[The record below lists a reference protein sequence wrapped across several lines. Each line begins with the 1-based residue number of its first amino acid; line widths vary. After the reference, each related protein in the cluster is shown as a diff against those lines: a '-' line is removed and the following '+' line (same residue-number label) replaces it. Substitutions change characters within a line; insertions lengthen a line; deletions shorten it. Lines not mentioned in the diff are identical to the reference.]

1 MENRYASRIEKVQ
14 MSSIRV
20 VMEKVEKLRSQ
31 GKSVVSLCAGEP
43 DFNTPEGIKKATI
56 EALNDNQTH
65 YSSNRGYLGLRK
77 KVAHLLKEQT
87 TIDYDSDTE
96 IIMTCGC
103 SEAINNVCQAFINK
117 DDEVIIFTPAF
128 VSYQNTVLLCK
139 GIPVEIPLKL
149 SLGFQIDIEEVKEDN
164 TADEAVEE
172 EKAAEDAKD
181 KKEEASKEA
190 APKKE
195 KKFGKKKDKAVEK
208 LEEKVKE
215 LEDMRVRQL
224 AEFENFRKRS
234 EKEKSQMFEVG
245 AKSVIEKILPVIDNF
260 ERGLQGVPEEEKD
273 APFVKGVEMVYKQ
286 MLTAFD
292 EMGVKP
298 IDAVGKEFDPNLHN
312 AVMAVDDDSL
322 ESGTVAEEMQKGY
335 MYKESVVRHSM
346 VKVVN

>member
-1 MENRYASRIEKVQ
+1 MAADNKDIEKD
-14 MSSIRV
+14 I
-20 VMEKVEKLRSQ
+20 
-31 GKSVVSLCAGEP
+31 
-43 DFNTPEGIKKATI
+43 
-56 EALNDNQTH
+56 
-65 YSSNRGYLGLRK
+65 
-77 KVAHLLKEQT
+77 
-87 TIDYDSDTE
+87 DTE
-96 IIMTCGC
+96 EIKDKD
-103 SEAINNVCQAFINK
+103 NK
-117 DDEVIIFTPAF
+117 D
-128 VSYQNTVLLCK
+128 TVK
-139 GIPVEIPLKL
+139 
-149 SLGFQIDIEEVKEDN
+149 D
-164 TADEAVEE
+164 TAE
-172 EKAAEDAKD
+172 EKKEAAEE
-181 KKEEASKEA
+181 KKEE

-215 LEDMRVRQL
+215 LEDARMRQL

-234 EKEKSQMFEVG
+234 EKEKSQMFEIG
-245 AKSVIEKILPVIDNF
+245 AKSVIEKILPVMDNF

-298 IDAVGKEFDPNLHN
+298 IEAVGKEFDPNLHN